1 MPNPNRPEKVTLSE
15 IDRKILDIL
24 TLDGSISY
32 AALGA
37 AVGLSSTGAHE
48 RVKRLK
54 EQGVIERVAAVINPR
69 RIDRSFL
76 CFVRLK
82 LSDVDKRGK
91 AEQLMKISEIE
102 EIHNIA
108 GEYSILLKIRSRDT
122 EHMEQ
127 VFNQIYKIP
136 GVVQS
141 ETTVVFGTFQ
151 EQPMRL
157 AGQMDELGDD
167 HA

>member
-1 MPNPNRPEKVTLSE
+1 MPRPVPSEKISLTDT
-15 IDRKILDIL
+15 DRKILDIL
-24 TLDGSISY
+24 SLDGSISY

-54 EQGVIERVAAVINPR
+54 EQGVIKRIAAVIEPR
-69 RIDRSFL
+69 KIDRSFL

-108 GEYSILLKIRSRDT
+108 GEYSILCKIRSKDT

-127 VFNQIYKIP
+127 VYNEIYKIP

-141 ETTVVFGTFQ
+141 ETTVVFGTFL

-157 AGQMDELGDD
+157 SSDEDD
-167 HA
+167 GAEA